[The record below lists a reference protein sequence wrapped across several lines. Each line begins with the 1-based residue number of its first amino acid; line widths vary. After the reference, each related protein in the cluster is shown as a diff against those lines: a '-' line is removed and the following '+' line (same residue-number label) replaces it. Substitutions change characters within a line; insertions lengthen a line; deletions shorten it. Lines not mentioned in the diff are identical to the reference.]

1 MLGCLAFIIHL
12 HAKIGIPRK
21 SMLFNHKQKLKME
34 MKLKFS
40 GMAQNINSHDL
51 IINIP
56 PGQ

>member
-1 MLGCLAFIIHL
+1 MLGCLTFIIHL

-21 SMLFNHKQKLKME
+21 SMLFDHKQKLKME

-51 IINIP
+51 IFNIP

>member
-1 MLGCLAFIIHL
+1 
-12 HAKIGIPRK
+12 
-21 SMLFNHKQKLKME
+21 MLFDHKQKLKME

>member
-12 HAKIGIPRK
+12 HAKICIPRK
-21 SMLFNHKQKLKME
+21 SLLFNHKQKMKME

-40 GMAQNINSHDL
+40 GIAQNINSQDL
-51 IINIP
+51 IMNIP